1 VADLL
6 IDRSKLNNV
15 QSSDPLDFHPSEIL
29 RQIAKYGHELD
40 NNRKTELKELGF
52 DFSSQLVRT
61 QRPQNLDKYVDG
73 GIFRFH
79 YTLTG
84 EDAVSSKDEDDEN
97 YSGIPNGVPDYVDLM
112 INTFYSIGIIDF
124 DSLEFFR
131 PPSDSWYTNLED
143 GGSDHYDVYIFK
155 LEAGY
160 YGYVQAEEYAQ
171 GNSPLDA
178 GNNEFSP
185 VKETRAMS
193 SFMAMRN
200 NYNDFDGIE
209 NENIMV
215 TSAHEFFHAV
225 QYGYN
230 GWESGWLL
238 ESTAV
243 WMEEKHYDDVND
255 CYQYFK
261 EFFEEPEK
269 GLNHDVARGYA
280 SYIYWSYLTDNI
292 VDEGLIKRIFERSME
307 FDSYDGMSGYDQ
319 DYSISVIKQ
328 ALKDYRQ
335 DFQRVTNHFFTANAL
350 LTSNKAAG
358 IYQYAEADSF
368 PLKTPTFSK
377 EISEVTN
384 SGTDIKAQS
393 VEMTGARYYKV
404 DTSDTTLK
412 YIKIGAWKSG
422 AEDVSLDLHAILD
435 LDNIISYE
443 VISAS
448 ERTLEVS
455 STKSVIFFVSAF
467 GPDSGSVSYDL
478 RVSRVD
484 ADSDTSSSFDLL
496 VPSTDTKIIIS
507 NDNLADELVLG
518 WENPINFTGTYYF
531 LLTDSLDLI
540 YSLFYDQCTFN
551 NKGNSCSI
559 PYHYIE
565 AYMHSEGLERVSG
578 TWDIIA
584 QDESKTIYS
593 NNGPFKLTIDGT
605 SVNIGSGMEL
615 YPTKF
620 RLYPNSPNPFNP
632 STRISYDLKEQVE
645 VTLIV
650 YDLLGNKI
658 KTLVNQSQD
667 TGNNIAVWDGTDDFG
682 RTVSAGV
689 YLYRITAGEFVQTQK
704 MLFLK

>member
-1 VADLL
+1 M
-6 IDRSKLNNV
+6 R
-15 QSSDPLDFHPSEIL
+15 E
-29 RQIAKYGHELD
+29 IAKYGHELD
-40 NNRKTELKELGF
+40 DNRKAELEELGF
-52 DFSSQLVRT
+52 DFSSQLVRSF
-61 QRPQNLDKYVDG
+61 RPQNLDKYVDG

-84 EDAVSSKDEDDEN
+84 KDAVSSKDEDDEN
-97 YSGIPNGVPDYVDLM
+97 NSGAPNGIPDYVDLM
-112 INTFYSIGIIDF
+112 IQTFYSIGEIDF

-131 PPSDSWYTNLED
+131 PPSDSWYTDLDD
-143 GGSDHYDVYIFK
+143 GGSDHYDVYIFE
-155 LEAGY
+155 LETGY

-171 GNSPLDA
+171 GNSPVDA
-178 GNNEFSP
+178 GNNEYSP
-185 VKETRAMS
+185 AKETRAMA

-200 NYNDFDGIE
+200 NYNDFDGVE
-209 NENIMV
+209 TENIMV

-243 WMEEKHYDDVND
+243 WMEEKHFDDVND

-261 EFFEEPEK
+261 EFFQEPEK
-269 GLNHDVARGYA
+269 GLNHDVTRGYA
-280 SYIYWSYLTDNI
+280 SYIYWAYLTDNI

-307 FDSYDGMSGYDQ
+307 FDSYDGMAGYDK

-328 ALKDYRQ
+328 ALKDYRK
-335 DFQRVTNHFFTANAL
+335 DFQKVTNHFFTANAL
-350 LTSNKAAG
+350 LTSDKAAG
-358 IYQYAEADSF
+358 IYQYTEADSF
-368 PLKTPTFSK
+368 PLTKPTFTK
-377 EISEVTN
+377 EISKVTS

-393 VEMTGARYYKV
+393 VEMSGTRYYKV

-435 LDNIISYE
+435 LDNIVSYE

-455 STKSVIFFVSAF
+455 STESVIFFVSAF
-467 GPDSGSVSYDL
+467 GLDSGSVSYDV

-484 ADSDTSSSFDLL
+484 TDSDTSSSFDLL
-496 VPSTDTKIIIS
+496 VPSTDSKIIIS
-507 NDNLADELVLG
+507 NTNLTDELILG
-518 WENPINFTGTYYF
+518 WENPPNFNGEYYF
-531 LLTDSLDLI
+531 LLTDSLSLI
-540 YSLFYDQCTFN
+540 YSGFYEQCYSR
-551 NKGNSCSI
+551 NKANSCSI
-559 PYHYIE
+559 PYHYLE

-584 QDESKTIYS
+584 QDQSKTIS
-593 NNGPFKLTIDGT
+593 SSNGPFELTIDGS
-605 SVNIGSGMEL
+605 SVNIAAEMEL

-632 STRISYDLKEQVE
+632 STRISYDLQEQVE
-645 VTLIV
+645 VTLSV
-650 YDLLGNKI
+650 YDLLGKKI

-667 TGNNIAVWDGTDDFG
+667 AGNNIAVWDGTDEFG
-682 RTVSAGV
+682 RPVSAGV
-689 YLYRITAGEFVQTQK
+689 YLSRIKAGEFIQTRK
-704 MLFLK
+704 MLLLK